1 MELRRFLNK
10 NRQKLIVGVTIISH
24 DKDFIEDTLLLFL
37 LAEEMKKR
45 LIEAMK
51 MFQMLREFIKNES
64 GANAINVSLMAALLS
79 VTLVAILAA

>member
-1 MELRRFLNK
+1 
-10 NRQKLIVGVTIISH
+10 
-24 DKDFIEDTLLLFL
+24 
-37 LAEEMKKR
+37 
-45 LIEAMK
+45 

>member
-1 MELRRFLNK
+1 MNK
-10 NRQKLIVGVTIISH
+10 NRQKLIFGATIISH